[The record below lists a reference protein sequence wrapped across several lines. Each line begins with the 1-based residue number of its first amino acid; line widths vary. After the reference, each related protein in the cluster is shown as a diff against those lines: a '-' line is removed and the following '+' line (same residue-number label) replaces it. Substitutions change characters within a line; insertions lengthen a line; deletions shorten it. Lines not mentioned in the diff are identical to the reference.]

1 MIVAQWA
8 LAMGLI
14 TLIGSGLYI
23 MKLHA
28 DLQTTRHAV
37 ELLSMVAQE
46 LLEEGKDERED

>member
-1 MIVAQWA
+1 MIVSQWA
-8 LAMGLI
+8 VAMGLI
-14 TLIGSGLYI
+14 ALIGSGFYI

-46 LLEEGKDERED
+46 LLQGESDERED

>member
-37 ELLSMVAQE
+37 ELLSMLVNE
-46 LLEEGKDERED
+46 LLQEDTDGE